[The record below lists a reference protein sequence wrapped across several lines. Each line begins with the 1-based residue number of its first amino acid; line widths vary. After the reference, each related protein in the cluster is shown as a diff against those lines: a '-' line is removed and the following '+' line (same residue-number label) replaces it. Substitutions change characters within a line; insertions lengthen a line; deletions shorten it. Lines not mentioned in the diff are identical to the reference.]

1 VLARGRVTKAWRI
14 PEHGYILGQFHVEW
28 WDGSR
33 VAVTFTRSFPG
44 NSTDDNGL
52 TMQDL
57 LGAEERL
64 GYPALRRGEVIEGT
78 VVAIERDG
86 LLVDIGGK
94 SEGYVPAS
102 EATSLASE
110 PVQVG
115 ESVLVYVL
123 QPEDVSGG
131 ALLSIDRARLER
143 GWRRVQR
150 LFESQEI
157 FEGEVVDYNKGGL
170 IVAIEGV
177 RGFLPSSQ
185 IAGLRAESVP
195 EGQFDDRLKEMVG
208 RTLRLKVVE
217 LNRRRNRVI
226 LSERAAV
233 QEWRSQQKERLLG
246 ELAPGDVRR
255 GVITSLTAFGA
266 FVDLGG
272 ADGLI
277 HLSELSWD
285 RVEHPGE
292 VVKPGDEVNVYV
304 MSVDPETKKIGLSL
318 RRAQG
323 EPWQRV
329 TGRYSLGQLV
339 TGKITKLTSFGAFA
353 RLEEGI
359 EGLIHVSEL
368 SDRRITHPREVVRE
382 GDVLTLKV
390 VKIEPERHRLGLSLR
405 QAIEDLGED
414 VFHGRREDG

>member
-1 VLARGRVTKAWRI
+1 MTLVKSYQD
-14 PEHGYILGQFHVEW
+14 H
-28 WDGSR
+28 
-33 VAVTFTRSFPG
+33 
-44 NSTDDNGL
+44 STDENGL
-52 TMQDL
+52 TMQEL
-57 LGAEERL
+57 LDAKMGTSYAV
-64 GYPALRRGEVIEGT
+64 LRRGDVIEGS
-78 VVAIERDG
+78 VVAIDREG
-86 LLVDIGGK
+86 ILVDIGGK
-94 SEGYVPAS
+94 SEGHVPAN
-102 EATSLASE
+102 EATCVASGEE
-110 PVQVG
+110 PLKVG
-115 ESVLVYVL
+115 DTVLVYVV
-123 QPEDVSGG
+123 QPEDVGG
-131 ALLSIDRARLER
+131 VAVLSVDRARAER
-143 GWRRVQR
+143 GWRRIQQ
-150 LFESQEI
+150 LYETQAI
-157 FEGEVVDYNKGGL
+157 FEAEVVDFNKGGL
-170 IVAIEGV
+170 IVSIDGV

-185 IAGLRAESVP
+185 VMGLRTEGGAEAQL
-195 EGQFDDRLKEMVG
+195 EERLKEMVG
-208 RTLRLKVVE
+208 RTLRLKVVDV
-217 LNRRRNRVI
+217 NRRRNRVI
-226 LSERAAV
+226 LSERAAM

-255 GVITSLTAFGA
+255 GVITSVTSFGA

-285 RVEHPGE
+285 RVEHPSE

-304 MSVDPETKKIGLSL
+304 MNVDPETKKIGLSL

-329 TGRYSLGQLV
+329 LGRYSLGQLV

-405 QAIEDLGED
+405 QAVEDLGED
-414 VFHGRREDG
+414 AFRGRRNDHD

>member
-1 VLARGRVTKAWRI
+1 
-14 PEHGYILGQFHVEW
+14 
-28 WDGSR
+28 
-33 VAVTFTRSFPG
+33 VTFVKSYRDQ
-44 NSTDDNGL
+44 STDENGL
-52 TMQDL
+52 TMQQL
-57 LGAEERL
+57 LEAEA
-64 GYPALRRGEVIEGT
+64 GTSYTVLRRGDVVEGS
-78 VVAIERDG
+78 VVAIDREG
-86 LLVDIGGK
+86 ILVDIGGK
-94 SEGYVPAS
+94 SEGHVPAN
-102 EATSLASE
+102 EATSVASGE
-110 PVQVG
+110 APLKVG
-115 ESVLVYVL
+115 DTVLVYVV
-123 QPEDVSGG
+123 QPEDTGG
-131 ALLSIDRARLER
+131 SAVLSVDRARSER

-150 LFESQEI
+150 LFETQEI
-157 FEGEVVDYNKGGL
+157 FEAEVVDFNKGGL
-170 IVAIEGV
+170 IVSVDGV

-185 IAGLRAESVP
+185 VMGLRADASPDAQIE
-195 EGQFDDRLKEMVG
+195 ERLKEMVG

-217 LNRRRNRVI
+217 MNRRRNRVI
-226 LSERAAV
+226 LSERAAM

-255 GVITSLTAFGA
+255 GVITSVTSFGA

-285 RVEHPGE
+285 RVDHPSE
-292 VVKPGDEVNVYV
+292 VVKPGDQVNVYV
-304 MSVDPETKKIGLSL
+304 MNVDPDTKKIGLSL

-405 QAIEDLGED
+405 QAVEDLGED
-414 VFHGRREDG
+414 AFHGRRDDDDD